1 MQEMPQ
7 PAESFCE
14 EDGRVGRKD
23 PATMRLRPE
32 QRQETTIYPNFRSQ
46 KPPFIQQL
54 FTDSP
59 P

>member
-7 PAESFCE
+7 PAGSVCE

-23 PATMRLRPE
+23 PVTMRLRPE
-32 QRQETTIYPNFRSQ
+32 QRRETTIYPNFRSQ

-54 FTDSP
+54 FADFP